1 MTAIGLIILLVAA
14 GLAVDIVVEN
24 TKTLDAS
31 VVGQTLTGVNI
42 GGFFVAGVIVGAAA
56 LLGLSLLIAGLR
68 RTRMKARE
76 RKHLVRENRGAGQV
90 AAERDRLAAQLEAE
104 RATRSVPP
112 TATYAV
118 AAEPVDGPTPAA
130 PAGQAVPAA
139 PAEPRTPASTSG
151 VQGATQVGA
160 TASDPVAGAE
170 PTPAPS
176 PSPGDSVMDRL
187 RGRP

>member
-1 MTAIGLIILLVAA
+1 
-14 GLAVDIVVEN
+14 
-24 TKTLDAS
+24 
-31 VVGQTLTGVNI
+31 
-42 GGFFVAGVIVGAAA
+42 
-56 LLGLSLLIAGLR
+56 
-68 RTRMKARE
+68 
-76 RKHLVRENRGAGQV
+76 
-90 AAERDRLAAQLEAE
+90 
-104 RATRSVPP
+104 VPP

-118 AAEPVDGPTPAA
+118 ADEPMARTAPAA